1 MQYFC
6 NNWKRG
12 LLLPEVS
19 MAGYIFPSLLLYS
32 FGFLLEGIPR
42 GSSEPSIDFQVTLW
56 KQGK

>member
-1 MQYFC
+1 
-6 NNWKRG
+6 
-12 LLLPEVS
+12 
-19 MAGYIFPSLLLYS
+19 MAGYIFPSLLFYS